1 MGVFASRRVYPPA
14 PHLNCRA
21 LSFFVR
27 LSAHA
32 HISRERLGIWFR
44 GRDSNPRQPAY
55 EAGLEPSP
63 GTPICMA
70 GTVGNRTHHKR
81 FWRPPR
87 QPWNIRPYR
96 WQTIANLRS
105 ASATPLVTQV
115 CICSAFSFGS
125 HLSALRNTHN
135 PLELHGKR
143 MTERLPLQY
152 STDFVSTGSALPS
165 RFLCVGT
172 PA

>member
-1 MGVFASRRVYPPA
+1 M
-14 PHLNCRA
+14 
-21 LSFFVR
+21 
-27 LSAHA
+27 
-32 HISRERLGIWFR
+32 IWWR
-44 GRDSNPRQPAY
+44 GRDSNPDC
-55 EAGLEPSP
+55 GLMR
-63 GTPICMA
+63 PICCLYNTPQNIGKA
-70 GTVGNRTHHKR
+70 PPKQRFPKGRRNAASLPLARTVGNRTHHKR

-87 QPWNIRPYR
+87 QPWNIRPYK

-115 CICSAFSFGS
+115 CICSAFSFDS
-125 HLSALRNTHN
+125 RLSTLRNTHN
-135 PLELHGKR
+135 PLGLRGKR
-143 MTERLPLQY
+143 MMERLPLQY